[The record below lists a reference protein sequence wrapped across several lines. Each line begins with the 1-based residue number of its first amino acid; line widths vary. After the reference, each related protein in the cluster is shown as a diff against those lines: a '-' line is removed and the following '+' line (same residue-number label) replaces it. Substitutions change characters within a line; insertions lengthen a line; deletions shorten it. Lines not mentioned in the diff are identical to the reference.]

1 MYRLHITH
9 LKTAA
14 GDRGDTTGYAI
25 AKRTGLTESHV
36 SKLLNRRSK
45 PLVETLLV
53 LKRTY
58 GGTVD
63 DFIEETTAA

>member
-1 MYRLHITH
+1 MYRLH
-9 LKTAA
+9 LERLRDAA
-14 GDRGDTTGYAI
+14 QQHGDTTGYAI
-25 AKRTGLTESHV
+25 AKRTGLAESHI

-45 PLVETLLV
+45 PHVETLLV

-63 DFIEETTAA
+63 QYIEEVAA